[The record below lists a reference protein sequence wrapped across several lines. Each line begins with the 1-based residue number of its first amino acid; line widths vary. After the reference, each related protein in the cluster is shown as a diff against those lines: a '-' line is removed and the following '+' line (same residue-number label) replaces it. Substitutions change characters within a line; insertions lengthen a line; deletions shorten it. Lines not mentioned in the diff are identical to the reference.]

1 PDKDGGRT
9 INSSTEQRR
18 TGAALIVVAGT
29 TQAAISWL
37 QGDFELQRENVID
50 EIARM
55 IIAAVRPAE
64 GS

>member
-1 PDKDGGRT
+1 V
-9 INSSTEQRR
+9 
-18 TGAALIVVAGT
+18 AALIVVAGT